1 MTPRSMEMIRRYI
14 NIFRIQN
21 HRQNEKEY
29 FQQKKEKKKV
39 KRKRERERRD
49 FKP

>member
-14 NIFRIQN
+14 IYLEFRIIDRMRKN
-21 HRQNEKEY
+21 TFK
-29 FQQKKEKKKV
+29 KKERKKV
-39 KRKRERERRD
+39 KRKRERRD